1 MRIQPG
7 CESRLSFLWLETINY
22 IKSPYTNQILPMTT
36 KHILVV
42 EDEEKIAGLLC
53 DYLKA
58 AGFRTSIQG
67 NGDRVISQ
75 IKKDPPD
82 LILLDIMLPG
92 KDGLELCREIRQF
105 SNVPIIMITARVEE
119 IDRLLGLE
127 LGADDYICKPFSPRE
142 VVARVKAVFRR
153 VHAEPREDHLVVGS
167 ISLDDETHQ
176 VTIDKK
182 VLNLTPNEFG
192 LLKIMMSRPNRV
204 FSRSELIN
212 RVQGYDF
219 EGYDRTIDSHIKNL
233 RKKIARQLPDH
244 EIISTVYGVGYK
256 FNVPA
261 D

>member
-1 MRIQPG
+1 
-7 CESRLSFLWLETINY
+7 
-22 IKSPYTNQILPMTT
+22 MTS
-36 KHILVV
+36 KHILIV

-58 AGFRTSIQG
+58 AGFRTSVQN
-67 NGDRVISQ
+67 NGDRVIAQ
-75 IKKDPPD
+75 VKKDPPD

-92 KDGLELCREIRQF
+92 KDGMQLCREIRQF

-119 IDRLLGLE
+119 VDRLLGLE
-127 LGADDYICKPFSPRE
+127 LGADDYICKPFSTRE
-142 VVARVKAVFRR
+142 VVARVRAVFRR

-167 ISLDDETHQ
+167 ISLNDETHQ
-176 VTIDKK
+176 VMINKK

-204 FSRSELIN
+204 FSRSELIS
-212 RVQGYDF
+212 RVQGYEF
-219 EGYDRTIDSHIKNL
+219 EGYDRTIDTHIKNL
-233 RKKIARQLPDH
+233 RKKIARWLPGQ

-256 FNVPA
+256 FNAPA

>member
-1 MRIQPG
+1 
-7 CESRLSFLWLETINY
+7 
-22 IKSPYTNQILPMTT
+22 MTR

-42 EDEEKIAGLLC
+42 EDEEKISRLIC
-53 DYLKA
+53 DYLEKA
-58 AGFRTSIQG
+58 DYRTSVQA

-75 IKKDPPD
+75 IKNDMPD

-92 KDGLELCREIRQF
+92 MDGMELCREIRKF
-105 SNVPIIMITARVEE
+105 SDVPIIMITARVEE

-142 VVARVKAVFRR
+142 VVARVKAIFRR
-153 VHAEPREDHLVVGS
+153 LHTESRTPTLVSGS

-176 VTIDKK
+176 VMIDQQ

-192 LLKIMMSRPNRV
+192 LLKIMMAQPNRV

-219 EGYDRTIDSHIKNL
+219 EGYDRTIDTHIKNL
-233 RKKIARQLPDH
+233 RKKIAERLPGQEVIH
-244 EIISTVYGVGYK
+244 TVYGVGYK
-256 FNVPA
+256 FSA
-261 D
+261 ESD

>member
-1 MRIQPG
+1 
-7 CESRLSFLWLETINY
+7 
-22 IKSPYTNQILPMTT
+22 MTS

-42 EDEEKIAGLLC
+42 EDEKKIASLLC

-58 AGFRTSIQG
+58 AGFRTSTQN

-75 IKKDPPD
+75 IKQDRPD

-92 KDGLELCREIRQF
+92 KDGMELCREIRQF
-105 SNVPIIMITARVEE
+105 SNIPIIMITARVEE

-127 LGADDYICKPFSPRE
+127 LGADDYVCKPFSPRE

-153 VHAEPREDHLVVGS
+153 VHPDPRAHNLVVGS

-176 VTIDKK
+176 VTIDKQ

-192 LLKIMMSRPNRV
+192 LLKIMMNRPHRV

-219 EGYDRTIDSHIKNL
+219 EGYDRTIDTHIKNL
-233 RKKIARQLPDH
+233 RKKIARQLPGQ
-244 EIISTVYGVGYK
+244 EIISTVYGIGYK
-256 FNVPA
+256 FNA
-261 D
+261 SSD